1 MFPCASVISDVSV
14 ISDFSGRFPA
24 RRRFS
29 IGIPDVSG
37 RNSGCFEIW
46 VSEWGV
52 RYFSCGRGSERGRGG
67 GRERERER
75 ARDVARVRQDRRGRQ
90 ERERERS
97 ARNVHVG
104 VHVSICVHLFVKLC
118 LQNHEFLQHAP
129 LDGFQLVV
137 CVYGLKKVHFFRDQ
151 FLLNAMS
158 CALLS
163 CLLIVLP

>member
-1 MFPCASVISDVSV
+1 MGGALF
-14 ISDFSGRFPA
+14 F
-24 RRRFS
+24 
-29 IGIPDVSG
+29 
-37 RNSGCFEIW
+37 
-46 VSEWGV
+46 V
-52 RYFSCGRGSERGRGG
+52 RERKRERERGRA
-67 GRERERER
+67 RERERET
-75 ARDVARVRQDRRGRQ
+75 RVRQDRRGRQ

-104 VHVSICVHLFVKLC
+104 VYVSICVHLFVKLC

-158 CALLS
+158 CALLI
-163 CLLIVLP
+163 CFLIVLP

>member
-1 MFPCASVISDVSV
+1 M
-14 ISDFSGRFPA
+14 
-24 RRRFS
+24 
-29 IGIPDVSG
+29 
-37 RNSGCFEIW
+37 
-46 VSEWGV
+46 SEWGCV
-52 RYFSCGRGSERGRGG
+52 IFRAGEEAREGEGEG
-67 GRERERER
+67 ERER
-75 ARDVARVRQDRRGRQ
+75 

-104 VHVSICVHLFVKLC
+104 VHVSICVHLFAKLC

-158 CALLS
+158 
-163 CLLIVLP
+163 

>member
-1 MFPCASVISDVSV
+1 M
-14 ISDFSGRFPA
+14 RE
-24 RRRFS
+24 RKRER
-29 IGIPDVSG
+29 
-37 RNSGCFEIW
+37 
-46 VSEWGV
+46 
-52 RYFSCGRGSERGRGG
+52 ERGRA
-67 GRERERER
+67 RERERER